1 MNERRAP
8 GSRVPLIA
16 QVFVSILLVAL
27 STVLLVGLLI
37 RRSLERTFEAYLT
50 GLPNPTGMGGG
61 MGRRLLGA
69 AEQSFM
75 ANVDRSIL
83 IAALIA
89 ILIAAAGAFLL
100 ARRISLPL
108 WGLTAS
114 AKRFAAGDMDERVEA
129 SGPKEVGEL
138 ADAFNDMADSL
149 GQAEALRRRLVAD
162 VAHELR
168 NPVAAL
174 RAQIEGVAEGVIAMD
189 EDRATSLA
197 ADVNHLSRLV
207 EDLQTLSV
215 AESGRLPYAMSPLDL
230 GDVVA
235 AEIERVTPVLNPGVR
250 LIVDESGRPWM
261 VDADELR
268 ISSVVRNLLSNAA
281 RHTRIGRITVSA
293 RRDAGMITVEV
304 TDTGEGIPAEDLP
317 FIFERFYR
325 ADSARAA
332 DTGGAGI
339 GLAISKRIVED
350 HGGTVFARSR
360 PGTGTTVGFTLPV
373 RGADT
378 GASVTL

>member
-1 MNERRAP
+1 VKVKHTS

-37 RRSLERTFEAYLT
+37 RRSLETTFEAYLT
-50 GLPNPTGMGGG
+50 GLPKPTGMGGG

-69 AEQSFM
+69 AEQTFM
-75 ANVDRSIL
+75 TNVDRSIL
-83 IAALIA
+83 VAALVAIVIAAV
-89 ILIAAAGAFLL
+89 GAFLL
-100 ARRISLPL
+100 ARRISRPL

-114 AKRFAAGDMDERVEA
+114 AKRFAGGELDERVEA

-149 GQAEALRRRLVAD
+149 GEAEALRRRLVAD

-174 RAQIEGVAEGVIAMD
+174 RAQLEGVAEGVIAMD
-189 EDRATSLA
+189 EPRAVSLV
-197 ADVNHLSRLV
+197 ADVNHLSKLV
-207 EDLQTLSV
+207 EDLQMLSV
-215 AESGRLPYAMSPLDL
+215 AEAGRLPYLMAPLDL
-230 GDVVA
+230 HGVVA
-235 AEIERVTPVLNPGVR
+235 QEVERLMPVLNSGVR
-250 LIVDESGRPWM
+250 LVVDDSQTPWVIVG
-261 VDADELR
+261 DELR
-268 ISSVVRNLLSNAA
+268 VSSVIRNLLSNAV
-281 RHTRIGRITVSA
+281 RHTRNGTITVSA
-293 RRDAGMITVEV
+293 HRDDGVISLEV
-304 TDTGEGIPAEDLP
+304 TDTGEGIPAKDLP

-325 ADSARAA
+325 ADSARAS

-350 HGGTVFARSR
+350 HGGTVFARSE
-360 PGTGTTVGFTLPV
+360 PGAGTTVGFRLPCSD
-373 RGADT
+373 AD
-378 GASVTL
+378 GPSA

>member
-1 MNERRAP
+1 MSRNGAS

-69 AEQSFM
+69 AEQTFM
-75 ANVDRSIL
+75 TNVDRSIL
-83 IAALIA
+83 VAALIA
-89 ILIAAAGAFLL
+89 IIIAAVGALLL
-100 ARRISLPL
+100 ARRISRPL

-114 AKRFAAGDMDERVEA
+114 AKRFAAGELDERVDA

-149 GQAEALRRRLVAD
+149 GEAEALRRRLVAD

-174 RAQIEGVAEGVIAMD
+174 RAQLEGVAEGVIAMD
-189 EDRATSLA
+189 EPRAVSLV
-197 ADVNHLSRLV
+197 ADVNHLSKLV
-207 EDLQTLSV
+207 EDLQMLSV
-215 AESGRLPYAMSPLDL
+215 AEAGRLPYLMAPLDL
-230 GDVVA
+230 HDVVVQ
-235 AEIERVTPVLNPGVR
+235 EVERLVSALSGGVR
-250 LIVDESGRPWM
+250 LVVDDSQTPWA
-261 VDADELR
+261 VVGDELR
-268 ISSVVRNLLSNAA
+268 ISSVLRNLLSNAA
-281 RHTRIGRITVSA
+281 RHTRTGTITVSA
-293 RRDAGMITVEV
+293 RRDAETISLEV
-304 TDTGEGIPAEDLP
+304 ADTGEGIPAKDLP

-325 ADSARAA
+325 ADSARAT

-350 HGGTVFARSR
+350 HGGTVFARSEL
-360 PGTGTTVGFTLPV
+360 GTGTTVGFTLPCSDSEHLT
-373 RGADT
+373 A
-378 GASVTL
+378 